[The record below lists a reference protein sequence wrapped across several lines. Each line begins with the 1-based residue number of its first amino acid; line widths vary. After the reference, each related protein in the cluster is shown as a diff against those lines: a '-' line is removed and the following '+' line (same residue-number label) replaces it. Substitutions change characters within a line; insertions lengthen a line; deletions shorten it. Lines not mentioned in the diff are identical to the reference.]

1 MSKNDYILLV
11 EDDANDVLL
20 IQRAFQKAGIQQTL
34 KTVRDGEQAV
44 AYLSGRGTY
53 ANRERFPLPF
63 LVLLDLRMPGMDGFE
78 VLQWVRGDPESKRL
92 LVVVLTSSNLQVDVD
107 RAYELGA
114 NSYLVKPVEFD
125 EMVALIQRF
134 QIYWSEINRVPSL
147 AERAKPIQPAPTFG
161 N

>member
-11 EDDANDVLL
+11 EDDSNDVLL

-78 VLQWVRGDPESKRL
+78 VLQWVRADPESKRL
-92 LVVVLTSSNLQVDVD
+92 LVVVLTSSSDLRDMTK
-107 RAYELGA
+107 AYQLGA
-114 NSYLVKPVEFD
+114 NSFLVKPVDFERLRY
-125 EMVALIQRF
+125 ALELLMR
-134 QIYWSEINRVPSL
+134 YWFSVVTRR
-147 AERAKPIQPAPTFG
+147 ERRSP
-161 N
+161 